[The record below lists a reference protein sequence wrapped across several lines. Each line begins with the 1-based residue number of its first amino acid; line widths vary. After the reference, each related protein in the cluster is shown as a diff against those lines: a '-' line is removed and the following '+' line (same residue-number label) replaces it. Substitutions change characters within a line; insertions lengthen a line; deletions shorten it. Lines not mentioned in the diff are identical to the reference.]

1 MFTRV
6 ERLVNYLLA
15 YPIPIGE
22 RTTKACDFL
31 IDIFIVYD
39 ILFLF

>member
-15 YPIPIGE
+15 YPIPTGE

-31 IDIFIVYD
+31 IDIYVVYGRIV
-39 ILFLF
+39 L